1 MQAYGVFAG
10 SVRRQ
15 AAVYAGLRRAQAA
28 KSSAITG
35 GERGGFCGLKC
46 ARKWGRGAQA
56 CEHTNS
62 KSRRSVSPPSCRS
75 AQTCVYTN
83 AALGA

>member
-15 AAVYAGLRRAQAA
+15 AAVYVGLRRAQAA

-35 GERGGFCGLKC
+35 GERGGSCGLKC
-46 ARKWGRGAQA
+46 AHK
-56 CEHTNS
+56 
-62 KSRRSVSPPSCRS
+62 
-75 AQTCVYTN
+75 
-83 AALGA
+83 